1 LKPKLPFNTARKH
14 KHASSRIMAQAWPQ
28 KLDFKQVAS
37 LFSAD
42 HQRPEVV
49 IFWAS
54 AAIAGIVLFL
64 HWVDNI
70 AGWVATMVV
79 EMLQLLAG
87 IYVLV
92 TLQEYEDK
100 MLREPADVQKV
111 INPMRVCLTAL
122 RGLHFV
128 QYVLLGSYLFGGLF
142 VLPMVVFDLSP
153 WAHPAIDSTRLW
165 KECST
170 LKNEFKYRMIFDV
183 CFFFIVMFF
192 MLYNLIFHLDR

>member
-1 LKPKLPFNTARKH
+1 MA
-14 KHASSRIMAQAWPQ
+14 AQAWPQ

-42 HQRPEVV
+42 ASRPDVV
-49 IFWAS
+49 VFWATG
-54 AAIAGIVLFL
+54 AVAVIVLGL
-64 HWVDNI
+64 HWLDAI

-79 EMLQLLAG
+79 QMLQLLAG

-111 INPMRVCLTAL
+111 INPMRWCLTAL
-122 RGLHFV
+122 RGLHLV
-128 QYVLLGSYLFGGLF
+128 QYLLLGAYFFGALF
-142 VLPMVVFDLSP
+142 VLPVFGFDLSP
-153 WAHPAIDSTRLW
+153 FAHPAIESTRLW

-170 LKNEFKYRMIFDV
+170 LKTEFKYRMIYDV
-183 CFFFIVMFF
+183 TFFFVVMFF
-192 MLYNLIFHLDR
+192 MLYNLIFHLER

>member
-1 LKPKLPFNTARKH
+1 
-14 KHASSRIMAQAWPQ
+14 MQAWPQ

-37 LFSAD
+37 LFSVD
-42 HQRPEVV
+42 TQRPEVV
-49 IFWAS
+49 VFWATLAIS
-54 AAIAGIVLFL
+54 AIVLFL
-64 HWVDNI
+64 HWVDAV

-111 INPMRVCLTAL
+111 INPMRTCLTAL

-128 QYVLLGSYLFGGLF
+128 QYMLLRSWVFGLVF
-142 VLPMVVFDLSP
+142 VLPVVIFDLSP
-153 WAHPAIDSTRLW
+153 FAHGAIDSTRLW

-183 CFFFIVMFF
+183 CFCFVVMFF
-192 MLYNLIFHLDR
+192 MLYNLIFHLDRK